1 MANPPPLK
9 ADENGFVSAT
19 DFEEWLVSWEVYA
32 AKLMGDAAAKIAE
45 KHLNM
50 YVDTLVASGDASV
63 FDPMTAEW
71 QVAVDEFL
79 DLGVKPMY
87 LQGSIGAQLGAPMMP
102 IDLLAE
108 WTEVVNVNAK
118 NYVATASNRI
128 VGASQSI
135 WSQVQFSAEQSISVG
150 VEIPKLRQEV
160 ENITGYASG
169 RAQAIARTETMGA
182 YNGGDMDGARA
193 LGEYGPVEKSWL
205 ATPGSR
211 TRASHKKA
219 NDQTVL
225 MDESFIVGGKSMDR
239 PLDPSGPADEVV
251 NCRCVMQMFFV
262 GDTRP
267 DGTVIESVE
276 AEAVGQSV
284 SPDPVRSA
292 KRDRYGLRDE
302 PVILDNGVLSMTD
315 EQRAANSAQRD
326 DLVEELRFTFESALE
341 DTPYIVEVSKGDVAI
356 NKPMRMRD
364 ADGKLGDVIPGGMR
378 WEIEIYDLKGK
389 KIGLMER
396 SVKVLDDGV
405 LSVEHKLFMLDKN
418 VQGQGLAARLSEAA
432 DLMYAELGIEQV
444 TLNANIDVGGYAWA
458 RAGYDWD
465 GPRMR
470 EKGQSAPSFIQDV
483 LELVDVLADPN
494 SPRKFEFSEAVK
506 KQARIDRQAIIDRT
520 LDDGYMP
527 TPYDLS
533 RIGFVEGPDG
543 LNKFGKAKWP
553 GKDAMLGSNW
563 YGKRTL

>member
-32 AKLMGDAAAKIAE
+32 AELMGDAAADIAE
-45 KHLNM
+45 RHLNM

-79 DLGVKPMY
+79 NLGVKPMY

-108 WTEVVNVNAK
+108 WTEVVNVNAA

-160 ENITGYASG
+160 ENITGYARG

-182 YNGGDMDGARA
+182 YNGGDMEGARA

-211 TRASHKKA
+211 TRTSHKRA
-219 NDQTVL
+219 DGQTVL
-225 MDESFIVGGKSMDR
+225 MDESFIVGGESMDR
-239 PLDPSGPADEVV
+239 PLDPSADAKEVV

-267 DGTVIESVE
+267 DGTTIEAVTEEVLEAPVAREAITQETFDAPVTDTAAPQDFASMQDGKDWEFSDDFAVIEERISDLPE
-276 AEAVGQSV
+276 YATF
-284 SPDPVRSA
+284 
-292 KRDRYGLRDE
+292 RDTTPQRQYQEVINGRTEYNSYEVDQVMIDIARKSGADGL
-302 PVILDNGVLSMTD
+302 PTVLSSA
-315 EQRAANSAQRD
+315 EFEARAAIQSSRGFGNGRAAAQFVDGAYEPGIGLKGNGYYSTQNLDEGIDYATKLGGEGRGGKTLKMGLPDDARVISIKELDDQMDRLGDRVPDLFRD
-326 DLVEELRFTFESALE
+326 DPNRWALAQGY
-341 DTPYIVEVSKGDVAI
+341 DAVRVPRAKGDWYIMLNRSRVLI
-356 NKPMRMRD
+356 
-364 ADGKLGDVIPGGMR
+364 DGG
-378 WEIEIYDLKGK
+378 
-389 KIGLMER
+389 
-396 SVKVLDDGV
+396 
-405 LSVEHKLFMLDKN
+405 
-418 VQGQGLAARLSEAA
+418 A
-432 DLMYAELGIEQV
+432 
-444 TLNANIDVGGYAWA
+444 
-458 RAGYDWD
+458 
-465 GPRMR
+465 
-470 EKGQSAPSFIQDV
+470 
-483 LELVDVLADPN
+483 
-494 SPRKFEFSEAVK
+494 
-506 KQARIDRQAIIDRT
+506 
-520 LDDGYMP
+520 
-527 TPYDLS
+527 
-533 RIGFVEGPDG
+533 
-543 LNKFGKAKWP
+543 
-553 GKDAMLGSNW
+553 
-563 YGKRTL
+563 

>member
-160 ENITGYASG
+160 ENITGYARG

-219 NDQTVL
+219 NNQTVL

-267 DGTVIESVE
+267 DGTTIEAVTEEVLEAPVAREAITQETFTQPVAQPFVPDGPTPAERRPKLMEAILDRTENGDDWRRSSDLEVRGTAVWQQEYDSMRAVRQAEMNLRAGRPALDGVEVPNLKKLRYARTDDDVFEVLSSNQMRDEIEASARVLRKALDEATPTSPTMYRGMTVGDDFKLSQGQKIDLDVTSFTDDVREALSYTESDYYGDRVGSRAVIIEVLPGSRSVSLSGSATGKMAGSSERVYQGGLVIESVE
-276 AEAVGQSV
+276 QRGEVLYAIAKAV
-284 SPDPVRSA
+284 
-292 KRDRYGLRDE
+292 
-302 PVILDNGVLSMTD
+302 
-315 EQRAANSAQRD
+315 
-326 DLVEELRFTFESALE
+326 
-341 DTPYIVEVSKGDVAI
+341 
-356 NKPMRMRD
+356 
-364 ADGKLGDVIPGGMR
+364 
-378 WEIEIYDLKGK
+378 
-389 KIGLMER
+389 
-396 SVKVLDDGV
+396 
-405 LSVEHKLFMLDKN
+405 
-418 VQGQGLAARLSEAA
+418 
-432 DLMYAELGIEQV
+432 
-444 TLNANIDVGGYAWA
+444 
-458 RAGYDWD
+458 
-465 GPRMR
+465 
-470 EKGQSAPSFIQDV
+470 
-483 LELVDVLADPN
+483 
-494 SPRKFEFSEAVK
+494 
-506 KQARIDRQAIIDRT
+506 
-520 LDDGYMP
+520 
-527 TPYDLS
+527 
-533 RIGFVEGPDG
+533 
-543 LNKFGKAKWP
+543 
-553 GKDAMLGSNW
+553 
-563 YGKRTL
+563 